1 MPESF
6 GRFKMYQTINCVS
19 DEIDGCYPNKYQD
32 DIDTI
37 TQASVQEVEIEG
49 CSEER

>member
-19 DEIDGCYPNKYQD
+19 DEIDDCDPNKYQD
-32 DIDTI
+32 DIDTETACAKLTNVLII
-37 TQASVQEVEIEG
+37 TS
-49 CSEER
+49 C